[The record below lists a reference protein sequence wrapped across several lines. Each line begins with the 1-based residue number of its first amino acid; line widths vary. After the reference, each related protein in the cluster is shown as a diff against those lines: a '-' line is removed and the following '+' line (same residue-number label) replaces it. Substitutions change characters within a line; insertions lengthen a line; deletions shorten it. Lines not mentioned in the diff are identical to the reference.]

1 MRVCADYLFGC
12 EEEEESGHKRKRSAI
27 EEEEFEFSVGTPSP
41 CSTSDEAG
49 SPFSRDS
56 RDWLPSYKE
65 IKELFRIFDKNHD
78 NTISSSELGK
88 MLTCMGMEVS
98 EEEVGTL
105 MKELDKNG
113 NGKIE
118 YREFKAFM
126 QDEMRRSEE
135 SPREQEKAIRMAF
148 KVFDQNGDGVI
159 DATELRTA
167 MKNLG
172 EPLSD
177 KELNDMMKEAD
188 IDKDG
193 KINYEEFIRIWLES
207 GKK

>member
-12 EEEEESGHKRKRSAI
+12 EEEEVRKVQ
-27 EEEEFEFSVGTPSP
+27 EEEEGERLHSLVATP
-41 CSTSDEAG
+41 TG
-49 SPFSRDS
+49 SSSETDLELALLGDS
-56 RDWLPSYKE
+56 KWRPSFKE
-65 IKELFRIFDKNHD
+65 IRELFRIFDKNHD

-88 MLTCMGMEVS
+88 MLTCMGMEIS
-98 EEEVGTL
+98 EEEVSTL

-126 QDEMRRSEE
+126 QDEIRRSEE
-135 SPREQEKAIRMAF
+135 SPLEQEKAIRMAF

-159 DATELRTA
+159 DEAELRAA

-177 KELNDMMKEAD
+177 NELNEMMREAD
-188 IDKDG
+188 VDQDG
-193 KINYEEFIRIWLES
+193 KINYEEFIKIWLNS
-207 GKK
+207 AKTQG

>member
-1 MRVCADYLFGC
+1 MPCKKWSLARILFHKRAKESHC
-12 EEEEESGHKRKRSAI
+12 CTSSSAHDQLPVLDNDFPREESRKK
-27 EEEEFEFSVGTPSP
+27 E
-41 CSTSDEAG
+41 
-49 SPFSRDS
+49 RDS
-56 RDWLPSYKE
+56 ETE

-98 EEEVGTL
+98 EEEVETL

-135 SPREQEKAIRMAF
+135 NPEEQEKAIRMAF

-159 DATELRTA
+159 DAAELKTA

-177 KELNDMMKEAD
+177 KELNDMMKQAD

-193 KINYEEFIRIWLES
+193 KINYEEFIRVWS
-207 GKK
+207 KSMK

>member
-1 MRVCADYLFGC
+1 
-12 EEEEESGHKRKRSAI
+12 
-27 EEEEFEFSVGTPSP
+27 
-41 CSTSDEAG
+41 
-49 SPFSRDS
+49 
-56 RDWLPSYKE
+56 

-88 MLTCMGMEVS
+88 MLTCMGMQVS
-98 EEEVGTL
+98 DEEVGTL
-105 MKELDKNG
+105 LKELDKNG

-126 QDEMRRSEE
+126 LDEMRRSEE
-135 SPREQEKAIRMAF
+135 SPLEQEKAIRLAF

-159 DATELRTA
+159 DASELRTA

-177 KELNDMMKEAD
+177 RELDDMMKEAD

-193 KINYEEFIRIWLES
+193 KINYEEFIKVWLQS
-207 GKK
+207 SKK

>member
-1 MRVCADYLFGC
+1 MASSSRQSGLEVRS
-12 EEEEESGHKRKRSAI
+12 ESTFFDPLLSSWMTREPVRRESYSIWEDDESRKK
-27 EEEEFEFSVGTPSP
+27 E
-41 CSTSDEAG
+41 
-49 SPFSRDS
+49 RDS
-56 RDWLPSYKE
+56 ETE

-98 EEEVGTL
+98 EEEVETL

-135 SPREQEKAIRMAF
+135 NPEEQEKAIRMAF

-159 DATELRTA
+159 DAAELKTA

-177 KELNDMMKEAD
+177 KELNDMMKQAD

-193 KINYEEFIRIWLES
+193 KINYEEFIRVWS
-207 GKK
+207 KSMK

>member
-1 MRVCADYLFGC
+1 L
-12 EEEEESGHKRKRSAI
+12 SS
-27 EEEEFEFSVGTPSP
+27 
-41 CSTSDEAG
+41 
-49 SPFSRDS
+49 
-56 RDWLPSYKE
+56 E
-65 IKELFRIFDKNHD
+65 IRELFRIFDKNHD

-88 MLTCMGMEVS
+88 MLRCMGMEVS
-98 EEEVGTL
+98 EAEVATI

-126 QDEMRRSEE
+126 QEEMRRSEE
-135 SPREQEKAIRMAF
+135 SPQEQERAIRMAF

-159 DATELRTA
+159 DARELRSA

-177 KELNDMMKEAD
+177 KELSDMMREAD
-188 IDKDG
+188 VDHDG
-193 KINYEEFIRIWLES
+193 KINYEEFIKIWLAS
-207 GKK
+207 AKK